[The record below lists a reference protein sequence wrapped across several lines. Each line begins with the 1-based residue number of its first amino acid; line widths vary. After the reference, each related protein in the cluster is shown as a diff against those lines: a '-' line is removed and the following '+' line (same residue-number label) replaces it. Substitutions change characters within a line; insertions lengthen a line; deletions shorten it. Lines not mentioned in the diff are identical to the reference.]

1 MNTQCNR
8 NSIIILPLMPRYLI
22 ITVIIAMKFAFS
34 VVATTR
40 CNRTVTHIAQIE
52 FYWSSLSCQF
62 HYFVLHNLVFVSFW
76 IRCVCNMISAHK
88 VKHVNIYLIL
98 FHRVHTQNLQA
109 TRISKT
115 QFSKKRKNGTF
126 FSNRLADND
135 ADSAAQSKWIWRE
148 KNHEAIKWSVAG
160 CISCLNEINSVRVHA
175 STANRSPQ
183 TRTNIK
189 EN

>member
-1 MNTQCNR
+1 MQPKFHN
-8 NSIIILPLMPRYLI
+8 NSPADAKIFNNNSNNCHEICFL
-22 ITVIIAMKFAFS
+22 
-34 VVATTR
+34 R
-40 CNRTVTHIAQIE
+40 CRQWRDAIRTVTHIAQIE

-115 QFSKKRKNGTF
+115 QFSKKREKSGTF
-126 FSNRLADND
+126 FFLTVLPTTTPTRLNRVNEYEE
-135 ADSAAQSKWIWRE
+135 RE
-148 KNHEAIKWSVAG
+148 RKIM
-160 CISCLNEINSVRVHA
+160 R
-175 STANRSPQ
+175 Q
-183 TRTNIK
+183 
-189 EN
+189 